1 MLRQKLK
8 KEKRKINNTLRNVLI
23 KLLRRLYILF
33 IGVK

>member
-23 KLLRRLYILF
+23 KLLRRLYILC